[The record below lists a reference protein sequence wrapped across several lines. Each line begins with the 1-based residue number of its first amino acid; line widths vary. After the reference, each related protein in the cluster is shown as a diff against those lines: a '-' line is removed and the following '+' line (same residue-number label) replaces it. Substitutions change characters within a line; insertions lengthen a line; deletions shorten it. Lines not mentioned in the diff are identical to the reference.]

1 MNNKSVFLFLIGFFI
16 CASSTAQVE
25 YYGGDSGK
33 KLDWVIYYLNKHYV
47 DSTDNEFLADVA
59 IQRIAEELDEYSVY
73 QTVKEIEDQKNA
85 DNGYSPESYGFNSF
99 PVGDTSYVT
108 YIFRDGPADE
118 AGLQIGDRILSINKS
133 HVTGANYTLIDEFV
147 SDTTLT
153 ELDLVISSRSRKK
166 QKLSI
171 PKKLVPL
178 KSVDA
183 HFMHDQ
189 FTGYLK
195 IGRFTVNT
203 VKEFEEVIDPMKAQG
218 LSNLILDLRG
228 NYGGVVTAAMD
239 LADKFLTT
247 GKLMSYSEGFNLERK
262 EYISENKATMGGI
275 NLVILIDGNSM
286 SAAEMFTAALQDWDR
301 ALVLGYESY
310 GKGLIQQSYSF
321 EDGSAIRMTIG
332 KYFTPAG
339 RYLQRAKEDGNMM
352 ENFVTKPSEYSTNVA
367 PTSMR
372 STTKTGREITASS
385 GGIIPDIYMYTKA
398 PNSES
403 LDRLNEYGLLYGFT
417 CSYMFGERDRY
428 LKEYPNSA
436 SFINSTQV
444 EMDIKQV
451 LGNFIVQE
459 VNRQGLDRSLIP
471 YSIPDDIIQ
480 EIKAWIAGQ
489 LWNDNG
495 YFQMKSYGDPVFQR
509 ALATFKDGSFR
520 SLNLFAY

>member
-1 MNNKSVFLFLIGFFI
+1 MNIKTVFFFFIGFFI
-16 CASSTAQVE
+16 CVSANAQVE

-47 DSTDNEFLADVA
+47 DSTDNEYLTDVA
-59 IQRIAEELDEYSVY
+59 IKRIAEELDEYSVY
-73 QTVKEIEDQKNA
+73 QTAKEIEDLNNA
-85 DNGYSPESYGFNSF
+85 DNGYSPESYGFNFF

-118 AGLQIGDRILSINKS
+118 AGLKIGDRIISINKTP
-133 HVTGANYTLIDEFV
+133 VTAANYARIDEFV
-147 SDTTLT
+147 SDTTLS
-153 ELDLVISSRSRKK
+153 ELDLVINSSTRKK
-166 QKLSI
+166 QKISI

-183 HFMHDQ
+183 HFMHDK

-203 VKEFEEVIDPMKAQG
+203 VKEFEEAINLMKENG

-262 EYISENKATMGGI
+262 EYISENRATMGGI
-275 NLVILIDGNSM
+275 NLVILIDENSM

-352 ENFVTKPSEYSTNVA
+352 ENFLTQPSEYSVNIA

-372 STTKTGREITASS
+372 KTTKTGREITASS
-385 GGIIPDIYMYTKA
+385 GGIIPDIYMYTNS

-403 LDRLNEYGLLYGFT
+403 LNRLNEHGLLYGFT
-417 CSYMFGERDRY
+417 CSFMFGERERY
-428 LKEYPNSA
+428 LKEYPS
-436 SFINSTQV
+436 SVSYINSTQV
-444 EMDIKQV
+444 DMDIKQV

-459 VNRQGLDRSLIP
+459 VNRQGLDKSLIP
-471 YSIPDDIIQ
+471 YTIPDDIIK
-480 EIKAWIAGQ
+480 EIKAWMAGQ
-489 LWNDNG
+489 LWNDNA